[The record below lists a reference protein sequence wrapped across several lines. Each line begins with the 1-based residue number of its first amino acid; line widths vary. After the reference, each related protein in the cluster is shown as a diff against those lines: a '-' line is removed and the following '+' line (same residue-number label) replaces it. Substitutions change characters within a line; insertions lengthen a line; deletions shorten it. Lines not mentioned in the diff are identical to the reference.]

1 MSNTQTGKI
10 GVTTE
15 NIFPI
20 IKKFLYSDHEIFL
33 RELVSN
39 AVDATQK
46 LRTLASA
53 GEFKGEI
60 GDETIEVIL
69 NSEENTLTVRDHGL
83 GMTRDEV
90 ERYINQI
97 ALSGAE
103 EFLAKF
109 KDKEASII
117 GHFGLGFYSS
127 FMVSDRVEIETKSW
141 KEEAEPVHWSCEGDP
156 TYTLEPGTRAERG
169 TDIILHL
176 SPDCKEFAERA
187 KIEELL
193 RKYCRFLPVPIACGF
208 KTEWKDGKSVETTE
222 RNIINSES
230 PLWVKRPADLKEED
244 YEKFYQYLFPGQ
256 EAPLFHI
263 HLNVDYPFHLTGIL
277 YFPKMK
283 SNFDI
288 QRNRIQLYCNQVFV
302 TDSVEGVV
310 PEFLTVLH
318 GVIDSPDIPLNVSR
332 SYLQSDANVKKIA
345 SHITK
350 KVADRLE
357 EIFKEDRKAYEG
369 KWDDLKLFV
378 DYGSISNE
386 KFWERAEKFA
396 LVKDV
401 DGNYFTYEEYQ
412 KAVEEKQKNKD
423 SKTVYLYTTDPE
435 QQWGYIEEAKARGY
449 SVLQMTGQLDAHL
462 INFLEQKLKDVQFAR
477 VDADTLDRLIEKGEE
492 RKIDFSETE
501 QQTLVGVM
509 NGALGEKKTQFSVSL
524 EDLGAEGLPA
534 VVTQSEFMRRMRDMA
549 QMSPQYNMFAN
560 FPEHINIVLNT
571 AHPLVAKLNKTVTDA
586 LGTNIVAIEE
596 REKPLR
602 DQEKALEEKLG
613 ERKPEEQ
620 SEEEKA
626 EHKRIREEL
635 DACRN
640 EREEL
645 CKGYGESNALAQQ
658 LIDLALLSNN
668 MLKGEALAKFV
679 RRSAELLG

>member
-1 MSNTQTGKI
+1 
-10 GVTTE
+10 
-15 NIFPI
+15 
-20 IKKFLYSDHEIFL
+20 
-33 RELVSN
+33 
-39 AVDATQK
+39 
-46 LRTLASA
+46 
-53 GEFKGEI
+53 
-60 GDETIEVIL
+60 
-69 NSEENTLTVRDHGL
+69 
-83 GMTRDEV
+83 
-90 ERYINQI
+90 
-97 ALSGAE
+97 
-103 EFLAKF
+103 
-109 KDKEASII
+109 
-117 GHFGLGFYSS
+117 
-127 FMVSDRVEIETKSW
+127 
-141 KEEAEPVHWSCEGDP
+141 
-156 TYTLEPGTRAERG
+156 
-169 TDIILHL
+169 
-176 SPDCKEFAERA
+176 
-187 KIEELL
+187 
-193 RKYCRFLPVPIACGF
+193 
-208 KTEWKDGKSVETTE
+208 
-222 RNIINSES
+222 
-230 PLWVKRPADLKEED
+230 
-244 YEKFYQYLFPGQ
+244 
-256 EAPLFHI
+256 
-263 HLNVDYPFHLTGIL
+263 
-277 YFPKMK
+277 MK

-423 SKTVYLYTTDPE
+423 NKTVYLYTTDPE

-492 RKIDFSETE
+492 RKVDFSETE

-509 NGALGEKKTQFSVSL
+509 NGALGEKKKQFSVSL

>member
-46 LRTLASA
+46 LRALASA

-127 FMVSDRVEIETKSW
+127 FMVSDRVEIETRSW

-176 SPDCKEFAERA
+176 SPDCKEFAERT
-187 KIEELL
+187 KIEGLL

-222 RNIINSES
+222 RNIINSEL
-230 PLWVKRPADLKEED
+230 PLWVKRPVDLKEED

-263 HLNVDYPFHLTGIL
+263 HLNVDYPFNLTGIL

-302 TDSVEGVV
+302 TDSVEGIV

-492 RKIDFSETE
+492 RKVDFSETE

-509 NGALGEKKTQFSVSL
+509 NGALGEKRTQFSVSL

-549 QMSPQYNMFAN
+549 QMSPQYNMFSN

-602 DQEKALEEKLG
+602 DQEKALEEKLR

-620 SEEEKA
+620 TEEEKA

-645 CKGYGESNALAQQ
+645 CKGYGASNALAQQ

>member
-1 MSNTQTGKI
+1 MSTTQTGKI

-33 RELVSN
+33 RELIAN

-46 LRTLASA
+46 LRTLANA

-60 GDETIEVIL
+60 GDTTIKVHL
-69 NSEENTLTVRDHGL
+69 DSEANTLTVSDRGL

-103 EFLAKF
+103 DFLAKF

-117 GHFGLGFYSS
+117 GHFGLGFYSA
-127 FMVSDRVEIETKSW
+127 FMVSDRVEIQTKSW
-141 KEEAEPVHWSCEGDP
+141 QENAEPVHWACEGDP
-156 TYTLEPGTRAERG
+156 SYTIETGTRTERG

-176 SPDCKEFAERA
+176 SPDCKEFAEKN
-187 KIEELL
+187 KIEDLL
-193 RKYCRFLPVPIACGF
+193 KKYCRFLPVPIACGF
-208 KTEWKDGKSVETTE
+208 KTEWKDGKSIETSE
-222 RNIINSES
+222 PNIINAEE
-230 PLWVKRPADLKEED
+230 PLWTKRPADLKEED
-244 YEKFYQYLFPGQ
+244 YKKFYHYLFPGQ
-256 EAPLFHI
+256 EDPLFSI
-263 HLNVDYPFHLTGIL
+263 HLNVDYPFNLTGIL
-277 YFPKMK
+277 YFPRLK
-283 SNFDI
+283 SNLDI

-332 SYLQSDANVKKIA
+332 SYLQSDGNVRKIS

-357 EIFKEDRKAYEG
+357 EIFKEDRTNYES

-396 LVKDV
+396 LLKDI
-401 DGNYFTYEEYQ
+401 DGKYYTYEEYQ
-412 KAVEEKQKNKD
+412 KNVEEKQKNKD
-423 SKTVYLYTTDPE
+423 GKTVYLYTTEPE
-435 QQWGYIEEAKARGY
+435 EQWSYIERAKELGY
-449 SVLQMTGQLDAHL
+449 NVLLLAGQLDAHV
-462 INFLEQKLKDVQFAR
+462 INFLEQKLSDVQFAR
-477 VDADTLDRLIEKGEE
+477 VDADTIEKLIEKDTVRTVDISEE
-492 RKIDFSETE
+492 E
-501 QQTLVGVM
+501 QQALISVM
-509 NGALGEKKTQFSVSL
+509 TGALGDKKAHFNITI
-524 EDLGAEGLPA
+524 ENLGPEALPT
-534 VVTQSEFMRRMRDMA
+534 VVTKSEFMRRMRDMA
-549 QMSPQYNMFAN
+549 QMNPQYNMFAN
-560 FPEHINIVLNT
+560 FPDHANIVLNSV
-571 AHPLVAKLNKTVTDA
+571 HPLITQLKENIQTA
-586 LGTNIVAIEE
+586 LGEHLADIAS
-596 REKPLR
+596 REKPYLEE
-602 DQEKALEEKLG
+602 EKAFNEKIGDRTDL
-613 ERKPEEQ
+613 

-626 EHKRIREEL
+626 EKERIQHAKNTISAERREVL
-635 DACRN
+635 QI
-640 EREEL
+640 
-645 CKGYGESNALAQQ
+645 YGEKNPLALQ
-658 LIDLALLSNN
+658 LIDLALIANN

-679 RRSAELLG
+679 RRSTELIH

>member
-1 MSNTQTGKI
+1 MSSTQTGKI

-33 RELVSN
+33 RELISN

-46 LRTLASA
+46 LRTLAGA

-69 NSEENTLTVRDHGL
+69 DNTANTLTVRDRGL
-83 GMTRDEV
+83 GMTREEV

-103 EFLAKF
+103 DFLAKF
-109 KDKEASII
+109 KDKEANII
-117 GHFGLGFYSS
+117 GHFGLGFYSA
-127 FMVSDRVEIETKSW
+127 FMVSDRVEIETRSW
-141 KEEAEPVHWSCEGDP
+141 QEGAEPVHWSCDGDP
-156 TYTLEPGTRAERG
+156 SYTLEQGSRTERG

-176 SPDCKEFAERA
+176 SPDCKEFSEQN

-208 KTEWKDGKSVETTE
+208 KTEWKDGKSVETSE

-230 PLWVKRPADLKEED
+230 PLWVKRPADLTEED
-244 YEKFYQYLFPGQ
+244 YSKFYRYLFPGQ
-256 EAPLFHI
+256 ESPLFHI
-263 HLNVDYPFHLTGIL
+263 HLNVDYPFNLTGIL
-277 YFPKMK
+277 YFPKMR

-332 SYLQSDANVKKIA
+332 SYLQSDGNVRKIA

-357 EIFKEDRKAYEG
+357 EIFKEDRSAYEA

-401 DGNYFTYEEYQ
+401 DGKFYTYEEFQ
-412 KAVEEKQKNKD
+412 TAVEANQKNKD
-423 SKTVYLYTTDPE
+423 GKTVYLYTTDPE

-449 SVLQMTGQLDAHL
+449 NVLQMTGQLDAHL

-477 VDADTLDRLIEKGEE
+477 VDADTLDKLIEKDVE
-492 RKIDFSETE
+492 RKVALSESE
-501 QQTLVGVM
+501 QSTLLGVM
-509 NGALGEKKTQFSVSL
+509 NGALGDKRMQYSVSL
-524 EDLGAEGLPA
+524 EDLGENGLPA

-549 QMSPQYNMFAN
+549 QMSPQYNMFAG
-560 FPEHINIVLNT
+560 FPEHINIVLNS
-571 AHPLVAKLNKTVTDA
+571 AHPLVSKLSQAANEA
-586 LGTNIVAIEE
+586 LGADLTAIEE
-596 REKPLR
+596 RAKPIR
-602 DQEKALEEKLG
+602 
-613 ERKPEEQ
+613 
-620 SEEEKA
+620 EEEKA
-626 EHKRIREEL
+626 FKEKKSNNSSEDQSEADKAEEKRIQEAL
-635 DACRN
+635 DSVNTERN
-640 EREEL
+640 EL
-645 CKGYGESNALAQQ
+645 LTGYGASNALAQQ

>member
-1 MSNTQTGKI
+1 MSSTQTGKI

-33 RELVSN
+33 RELISN

-46 LRTLASA
+46 LRTLAGA

-69 NSEENTLTVRDHGL
+69 DNTANTLTVRDRGL
-83 GMTRDEV
+83 GMTREEV

-103 EFLAKF
+103 DFLAKF
-109 KDKEASII
+109 KDKEANII
-117 GHFGLGFYSS
+117 GHFGLGFYSA
-127 FMVSDRVEIETKSW
+127 FMVSDRVEIETRSW
-141 KEEAEPVHWSCEGDP
+141 QEGAEAVHWSCNGDP
-156 TYTLEPGTRAERG
+156 SYTLEQGSRTERG

-176 SPDCKEFAERA
+176 SPDCKEFSEQN

-222 RNIINSES
+222 RNIINSEA
-230 PLWVKRPADLKEED
+230 PLWVKRPADLTEED
-244 YEKFYQYLFPGQ
+244 YSKFYRYLFPGQ

-263 HLNVDYPFHLTGIL
+263 HLNVDYPFNLTGIL

-332 SYLQSDANVKKIA
+332 SYLQSDGNVRKIA

-357 EIFKEDRKAYEG
+357 EIFKEDRSAYEA

-401 DGNYFTYEEYQ
+401 DGKFYTYEEFQ
-412 KAVEEKQKNKD
+412 TAVEANQKNKD
-423 SKTVYLYTTDPE
+423 GKTVYLYTTDPE

-449 SVLQMTGQLDAHL
+449 NVLQMTGQLDAHL

-477 VDADTLDRLIEKGEE
+477 VDADTLDKLIEKDVE
-492 RKIDFSETE
+492 RKVALSESE
-501 QQTLVGVM
+501 QSTLLGVM
-509 NGALGEKKTQFSVSL
+509 NGALGDKRMQYSVSL
-524 EDLGAEGLPA
+524 EDLGENGLPA

-549 QMSPQYNMFAN
+549 QMSPQYNMFAG
-560 FPEHINIVLNT
+560 FPEHINIVLNS
-571 AHPLVAKLNKTVTDA
+571 AHPLVSKLSQAANEA
-586 LGTNIVAIEE
+586 LGADLTAIEE
-596 REKPLR
+596 RAKPIR
-602 DQEKALEEKLG
+602 EEEKAFKEKKG
-613 ERKPEEQ
+613 DNTSEEQ
-620 SEEEKA
+620 SEADKAEEK
-626 EHKRIREEL
+626 RIQEAL
-635 DACRN
+635 DSVNTERN
-640 EREEL
+640 EL
-645 CKGYGESNALAQQ
+645 LNGYGASNALAQQ